1 MENFLKVIGW
11 SLVGSLI
18 AGTLTFAGFIIFNY
32 DQILGPKDSDEIQA
46 WSRFAAM
53 MGSLGCALVG
63 FVIGTV
69 YGVVRVRKG
78 TGSLANAR
86 RET

>member
-1 MENFLKVIGW
+1 MANFLKVLGW
-11 SLVGSLI
+11 SLVGALI
-18 AGTLTFAGFIIFNY
+18 AGTLTFAGFIIFNF

-53 MGSLGCALVG
+53 MGSLAFAMVG
-63 FVIGTV
+63 FVLGGV
-69 YGVVRVRKG
+69 YGIVRVRKG
-78 TGSLANAR
+78 TGSLASER